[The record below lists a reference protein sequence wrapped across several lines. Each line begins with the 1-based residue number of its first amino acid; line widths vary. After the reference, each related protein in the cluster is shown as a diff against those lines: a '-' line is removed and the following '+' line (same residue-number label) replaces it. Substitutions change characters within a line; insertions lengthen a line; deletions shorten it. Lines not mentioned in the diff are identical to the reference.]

1 MENFSRKDNKKIV
14 SSDDPKIQLLNNLD
28 KFIQECLDKYKPKEN
43 PDESL
48 YANTSEKQRD
58 LIISK
63 KSTIPDLVI
72 WNKVFNKN
80 ECFVGAD
87 TNIDNNFPRF
97 TFYLRLNKDKNGKGK
112 SKNAKNKEKKNK
124 KNKKKKKQDNNVI
137 NNEEEDTKETI
148 GINNIMLDDLTND
161 MNKLSLN
168 IDNINR
174 ININNENK
182 KEKKKKN
189 KQKMPKPNNNNEPQ
203 NKFNDY
209 NLPINPSQNMNLN
222 FELDSFEYY
231 YNH

>member
-1 MENFSRKDNKKIV
+1 MENFSRKDHKKIV
-14 SSDDPKIQLLNNLD
+14 SSDDPKIHLLNNLD

-97 TFYLRLNKDKNGKGK
+97 TFYLRLNKDKNDKK
-112 SKNAKNKEKKNK
+112 KNNKNKEKKNK
-124 KNKKKKKQDNNVI
+124 KNKKKKKQDNNMI
-137 NNEEEDTKETI
+137 NNEEEEIKETTGTNNTNNMMI
-148 GINNIMLDDLTND
+148 EEINSD

-168 IDNINR
+168 NDNLKRNE
-174 ININNENK
+174 INNENK
-182 KEKKKKN
+182 KEKK
-189 KQKMPKPNNNNEPQ
+189 
-203 NKFNDY
+203 
-209 NLPINPSQNMNLN
+209 
-222 FELDSFEYY
+222 
-231 YNH
+231 